1 MSIGAPVVRVVRL
14 MRLARLANVE
24 PVYAAVRVLCAAAFA
39 LLAALAPA
47 THAADMNKT
56 LRVAFQVAE
65 TGFDPQA
72 ISDLYSEFVNQ
83 HIFDPLYRYDY
94 LARPYK
100 LIPNTAVA
108 LPDISADGLVWTI
121 KLKPGITFSDDPAFG
136 GKKRELTADDYVYAW
151 KRLLDPRVRSPYNY
165 FVDDKLVGA
174 DKVTEAAKKSGKLD
188 YETRIE
194 GMQALDRY
202 TIRLK
207 LLEPD
212 YGMIHNMT
220 QTPMAAVAR
229 EVIEKYGAEG
239 NTWTMGNP
247 VGTGPYLLKEW
258 KRANKIVLEANPG
271 FRDMTFPDSGA
282 PADSAIVAR
291 MKGKK
296 LPAIGRVEISI
307 IEEDNPRL
315 LAFDSGQTDYEK
327 LPYAMT
333 DRALLDAN
341 DGKGGAKLKPDYAQ
355 RGVGWFRV
363 AEPGLIFAYFNMDD
377 AVVGG
382 YEREKIALRRALSLG
397 FNVDELIR
405 VSYKGQGLPATQPV
419 PPGVTGHDPN
429 AKAQL
434 RYDPA
439 AAKVLLDKFGYKDCD
454 GDGYRELPG
463 CKPLVIEQGS
473 ATTARDREISELWKK
488 NMDAIGIKMVFLN
501 QPWPELLKQ
510 AKAGKLQMWRLGWF
524 SSVSEGESFL
534 GLMYGKRIG
543 QNNYSHFNLPE
554 YNKLFE
560 QAKKLPDSPQRTAL
574 YRKMSD
580 IVVAYSPWHMI
591 MNRLNN
597 TLVHPWVH
605 GYKQHAFY
613 EHNWRYLDLDL
624 PRRAATLKQ

>member
-1 MSIGAPVVRVVRL
+1 MSAIGARVAK
-14 MRLARLANVE
+14 M
-24 PVYAAVRVLCAAAFA
+24 AAGLGTP
-39 LLAALAPA
+39 ALAVLASLASLTPA
-47 THAADMNKT
+47 AYAADMNKT

-83 HIFDPLYRYDY
+83 HIFDSLYRYDY

-100 LIPNTAVA
+100 VIPNTAAA
-108 LPDISADGLVWTI
+108 LPEVSADGLTWTI
-121 KLKPGITFSDDPAFG
+121 RLRQGITFSDDPVFG
-136 GKKRELTADDYVYAW
+136 GKKRELIADDYIYAW

-165 FVDDKLVGA
+165 YVDDKLVGA
-174 DKVTEAAKKSGKLD
+174 DKVMEAAKKSGKID
-188 YETRIE
+188 YDAKIE
-194 GMQALDRY
+194 GMQAIDRY

-207 LLEPD
+207 LVEPD

-229 EVIEKYGAEG
+229 EVIDKYGAEG

-258 KRANKIVLEANPG
+258 KRANKIVLEANPN
-271 FRDMTFPDSGA
+271 FREMIFPESAAG
-282 PADSAIVAR
+282 ADSAIVAK

-315 LAFDSGQTDYEK
+315 LSFDSGQTDYEK
-327 LPYAMT
+327 LPYTMT
-333 DRALLDAN
+333 DRALVDTN

-355 RGVGWFRV
+355 RGIGWYRV
-363 AEPGLIFAYFNMDD
+363 PEPGLIFAYFNMDD
-377 AVVGG
+377 PVVGG
-382 YEREKIALRRALSLG
+382 YEREKIALRRAMALG

-405 VSYKGQGLPATQPV
+405 VSYKGQALPATQPV
-419 PPGVTGHDPN
+419 PPGVSGHDPN
-429 AKAQL
+429 AKSQL
-434 RYDPA
+434 KFDPA

-454 GDGYRELPG
+454 GDGFRELPG
-463 CKPLVIEQGS
+463 CKPLLIEQGS

-488 NMDAIGIKMVFLN
+488 NMDAIGVRMTFLN

-524 SSVSEGESFL
+524 SSVSDGESFL
-534 GLMYGKRIG
+534 GLVYGKRIG

-560 QAKKLPDSPQRTAL
+560 QAKRLPDGPQRTAL

-580 IVVAYSPWHMI
+580 IIVAYSPWHMI

-597 TLVHPWVH
+597 TLVHPWVQ
-605 GYKQHAFY
+605 GYKQHAFN
-613 EHNWRYLDLDL
+613 EHNWRYLDIDL